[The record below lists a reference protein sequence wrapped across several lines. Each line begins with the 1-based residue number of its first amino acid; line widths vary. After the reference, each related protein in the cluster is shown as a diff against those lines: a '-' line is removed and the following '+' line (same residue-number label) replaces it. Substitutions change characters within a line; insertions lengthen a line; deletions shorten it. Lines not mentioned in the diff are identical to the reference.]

1 MSTPYHARFFA
12 HELSRHY
19 AGDTLEKISHAL
31 FDACVDLNPHQLEA
45 ALFAMRS
52 PLSRGVLLADEVG
65 LGKTIEAGL
74 VLCQYWAERRRRI
87 LVICPAALRKQW
99 GLELQEKFHLNSTIL
114 DARSYQAAQRQGLS
128 NPFDQSAILITSIHF
143 ASRHSMQ
150 LRNIPWDLV
159 VIDEAH
165 KLRNVYQP
173 GNKMAQEI
181 AWALQDR
188 PKLLL
193 TATPLQNSL
202 LELYGLSSLID
213 EHIFG
218 DVQTFRLQYG
228 GNKPDHKELR
238 ERLGHFCKRTLRS
251 QVAEYIKYTERRA
264 LTVPFTPG
272 QDEQDLYDALS
283 AYLQREVTL
292 AVPQKQRHLIVLI
305 LRKLLA
311 SSAYAVAGTLGVM
324 RDRLHRMRHGQAL
337 DDHFLHALL
346 VQEEI
351 ESEVLEEF
359 EALSEEE
366 TPSNGIDGQ
375 GLEEE
380 IATLDHFIAQAGR
393 ITVES
398 KAEKLL
404 QALEIGFAE
413 LRKMG
418 ARQKALIFTESR
430 RTQEYLF
437 RHLEAHGYSGQVLLF
452 NGSNSDAR
460 AQAVYE
466 TWRSR
471 EQAGGRRP
479 ESRQIDTRTA
489 LMEHFRDTSAI
500 MIATEAAAEGL
511 NLQFCSLVINYDL
524 PWNPQRIEQRI
535 GRCHRYGQKHDV
547 VVINFIN
554 TNNQAD
560 QRVYELLE
568 EKFSLFNGVFG
579 ASDEIL
585 GQVESG
591 VDFEKRILS
600 IYQQCRSVAEIDA
613 AFAELQKEMETSI
626 THHLDKTRRLL
637 LEHFDQDVQARLRLR
652 LDDARQHLNR
662 IGHFFWELTRYQL
675 ADAAHFNDSALHF
688 DLIQSPLTQ
697 AAPGRYQLISK
708 TRHVAADD
716 NLYRLSHPL
725 GEYVIAAG
733 TRQAT
738 PPAQVYFDITHH
750 PVKIS
755 MVEALKRR
763 SGWLSLHHLHIS
775 ALEDEDHLIFVAF
788 DDQGRSLDQEVC
800 EHLFYCRGAVAPLR
814 EVPENIEGKMAREV
828 ERRVKNLNQH
838 SIAWNNEV
846 FWEECDKLETWA
858 DEAVQAVENELRE
871 TRKEIKALTRQVR
884 RTSSALE
891 QHQIQRQLQELET
904 RKRRL
909 RQKTFQVEDEIEIKR
924 NGLIQ
929 MLEKRMARE
938 TGIKPLFT
946 IRWSVI

>member
-12 HELSRHY
+12 AELSRHF
-19 AGDTLEKISHAL
+19 AGDTLEKISHSL
-31 FDACVDLNPHQLEA
+31 FDASVDLNPHQLEA

-52 PLSRGVLLADEVG
+52 PLSKGVLLADEVG

-74 VLCQYWAERRRRI
+74 VMCQYWAERRRRL

-99 GLELQEKFHLNSTIL
+99 NMELQEKFHLASTIL
-114 DARSYQAAQRQGLS
+114 DARAYQAAQRQGLS

-150 LRNIPWDLV
+150 LRNIPWDLIIV
-159 VIDEAH
+159 DEAH
-165 KLRNVYQP
+165 KLRNVFQAN
-173 GNKMAQEI
+173 NKMAQEI
-181 AWALQDR
+181 NWALQDR

-202 LELYGLSSLID
+202 LELYGLASLID

-218 DVQTFRLQYG
+218 DVETFRLQFTG
-228 GNKPDHKELR
+228 SKIDHKALR
-238 ERLGHFCKRTLRS
+238 ERLNHFCKRTLRS

-264 LTVPFTPG
+264 ITVPFTPN
-272 QDEQDLYDALS
+272 QAEQALYDAIS
-283 AYLQREVTL
+283 SYLQREDTY
-292 AVPQKQRHLIVLI
+292 AVPQKQRHLMVLI

-311 SSAYAVAGTLGVM
+311 SSVYAVAGTLAVM
-324 RDRLHRMRHGQAL
+324 RERLKLMRQGQMV
-337 DDHFLHALL
+337 DDQFLQSLL
-346 VQEEI
+346 ASEEI
-351 ESEVLEEF
+351 ESDYLEESD
-359 EALSEEE
+359 ALDAAANPGEV
-366 TPSNGIDGQ
+366 DAAK
-375 GLEEE
+375 LDEE
-380 IATLDHFIAQAGR
+380 IATLDQFIAAAAA

-413 LRKMG
+413 MQKMG

-430 RTQEYLF
+430 RTQDYLF
-437 RHLEAHGYSGQVLLF
+437 RHLQQNGYTGQVVLF
-452 NGSNSDAR
+452 NGTNNDAH

-471 EQAGGRRP
+471 QQSVNRHT

-489 LMEHFRDTSAI
+489 LMEHFRDQASI

-511 NLQFCSLVINYDL
+511 NMQFCIQVINYAR

-547 VVINFIN
+547 VVVNFIN
-554 TNNQAD
+554 NRNEAD

-568 EKFSLFNGVFG
+568 QKFNLFSGVFG

-585 GQVESG
+585 GHVESG
-591 VDFEKRILS
+591 VDFENRILS
-600 IYQQCRSVAEIDA
+600 IYQQCRSKEEIDA
-613 AFAELQKEMETSI
+613 AFAVLQKEMEESI
-626 THHLDKTRRLL
+626 THNMDKTRRLL

-675 ADAAHFNDSALHF
+675 ADSAHFNDATMQF
-688 DLIQSPLTQ
+688 DLLQSPLPQ
-697 AAPGRYQLISK
+697 VNPGRYHLISK
-708 TRHVAADD
+708 ARQTTD
-716 NLYRLSHPL
+716 NDLLFRLSHPL

-733 TRQAT
+733 SRQAT
-738 PPAQVYFDITHH
+738 PPAQVYFDVTHH

-755 MVEALKRR
+755 MVDALKRR
-763 SGWLSLHHLHIS
+763 SGWLSLHHLRIS
-775 ALEDEDHLIFVAF
+775 ALEDEDHLIFIAF
-788 DDQGRSLDQEVC
+788 DDQGRLLDQEVC
-800 EHLFYCRGAVAPLR
+800 EHLFYCRGAVAPLQTLPDNV
-814 EVPENIEGKMAREV
+814 ESKMAKEL
-828 ERRVKNLNQH
+828 ERRVKSLNQH

-846 FWEECDKLETWA
+846 FWDECDKLEVWA
-858 DEAVQAVENELRE
+858 DEAVERVEDELAE
-871 TRKEIKALTRQVR
+871 TRKQIKALTRQSR
-884 RTSSALE
+884 RTSAAVE

-909 RQKTFQVEDEIEIKR
+909 RQKTFQVEDEIQVKR
-924 NGLIQ
+924 DGLIQ

-938 TGIKPLFT
+938 TEIKPLFT